1 MKRYERLADQL
12 GELIKRG
19 DLPPGA
25 RIPSVR
31 AACKAWGV
39 SPATVFRAYYLL
51 ENRGMIKARA
61 RSGYF
66 VSSASRELPRRSP
79 ETSPG
84 THAKTVNISDLVF
97 EVLRTIRQPETVP
110 LGSAFMSPMLFPM
123 ARVGKS
129 CATVN
134 RSTDLAT
141 MVDSL
146 PPGHEDLRQLI
157 SLRYLMTGMT
167 VPVDE
172 IIITSGALDALTLS
186 AQLLAAPGDVI
197 VMEKPTFYAALQAI
211 ERLRLNVVEI
221 SVDPVEGHDLAALA
235 RALQQHPV
243 RACWFMTSFHNPT
256 GVTLGDSRK
265 QALVDLLARHD
276 VPLIED
282 DVYNELHFGPDPV
295 RPAKFFD
302 RKGLV
307 IHCGSFAK
315 CLAPGYRIGWAAA
328 GTFARG
334 LERAK
339 WMTTLSASVPA
350 QRAIADYL
358 QHGGY
363 DRFLHKLRRE
373 LAHQQSQMLDA
384 ISRYFPANTEATKP
398 DGGYF
403 TWVSLPDHV
412 DSIQFFLAALNSGI
426 SVAPGPM
433 FSADGAF
440 RHRVRLNYGYP
451 WSARLD
457 KAVATLGAL
466 CADESRCGAKLAGPV
481 RPA

>member
-1 MKRYERLADQL
+1 MR
-12 GELIKRG
+12 
-19 DLPPGA
+19 
-25 RIPSVR
+25 
-31 AACKAWGV
+31 
-39 SPATVFRAYYLL
+39 
-51 ENRGMIKARA
+51 
-61 RSGYF
+61 
-66 VSSASRELPRRSP
+66 
-79 ETSPG
+79 
-84 THAKTVNISDLVF
+84 
-97 EVLRTIRQPETVP
+97 
-110 LGSAFMSPMLFPM
+110 
-123 ARVGKS
+123 
-129 CATVN
+129 
-134 RSTDLAT
+134 
-141 MVDSL
+141 
-146 PPGHEDLRQLI
+146 HEGLRQQI
-157 SLRYLMTGMT
+157 SLRYLMAGMT

-172 IIITSGALDALTLS
+172 IIITSGALEALTLC

-197 VMEKPTFYAALQAI
+197 VIEKPTFYAALQAI
-211 ERLRLNVVEI
+211 ERLRLTVVEI
-221 SVDPVEGHDLAALA
+221 PVDPVEGHDLDALS

-256 GVTLGDSRK
+256 GVTLDDSRK

-328 GTFARG
+328 GRFAGR
-334 LERAK
+334 LEHAK
-339 WMTTLSASVPA
+339 WMTTLSASMPA

-358 QHGGY
+358 EHGGY
-363 DRFLHKLRRE
+363 ERFLHKLRRE
-373 LAHQQSQMLDA
+373 LALQQSQMLDA
-384 ISRYFPANTEATKP
+384 IRRYFPANTMATRS

-403 TWVSLPDHV
+403 TWVALPDHV
-412 DSIQFFLAALNSGI
+412 DSIHLFQAALNSGI
-426 SVAPGPM
+426 SIAPGPI

-457 KAVATLGAL
+457 KAVSTLGAL

-481 RPA
+481 QPA